1 MGGEWQR
8 ASDEPADAATK
19 GARLVEAGFSC
30 HKDGRLA
37 DAERLYTEAILVD
50 ENNSLALYL
59 RGTLLSQAGRFD
71 AGIRDLLAAL
81 RVNPLNP
88 AALNN
93 LGNALRSQGRLDEA
107 IARYGEAVHLNPDYA
122 EALCN
127 LAVALTE
134 QGKHDEAAAHYTEV
148 LRIDPDNGTAL
159 ANLGYVL
166 MSLGRLDEAVAR
178 YTEALRIDPDNGT
191 VLTSLGG
198 ALIQLERVDEAIAR
212 YTEALRIGSD
222 PAGGHYN
229 LGNALKA
236 RGRLD
241 EALAHYTEALRID
254 PGRADIHGTDG
265 LARLLVGDFKS
276 GWEKY
281 EWRWRV
287 EREEKPRGY
296 PQPLWNGAP
305 LASGRLLAWGEQG
318 VGDEIQFAGLIPDLI
333 RRGVDVVLGC
343 EPRLQP
349 LFARSFPLVSVVGHS
364 PAAKSEAPP
373 FPDIAAHIP
382 TGSLPRYLRRSEA
395 DFRATTSPYLIAAPE
410 SRAYFRGR
418 YRRDGLAV
426 GIAWYS
432 GSPVNGKQRSLT
444 LVRLAPL
451 FATPNVH
458 WVCLQYG
465 AADLLAAEA
474 AQAAIDLIIDPEVD
488 QLVDLDRFAAQVSAL
503 DLVITIDNATAHMAG
518 ALGVPT
524 WVMVPY
530 VPDWRW
536 RLNREDSPWY
546 PTVRLF
552 RQPALGDW
560 DTVVRDVAQV
570 LRTATAQ
577 S

>member
-166 MSLGRLDEAVAR
+166 MRLGRLDEAIAR

>member
-1 MGGEWQR
+1 M
-8 ASDEPADAATK
+8 
-19 GARLVEAGFSC
+19 
-30 HKDGRLA
+30 
-37 DAERLYTEAILVD
+37 ER
-50 ENNSLALYL
+50 
-59 RGTLLSQAGRFD
+59 F
-71 AGIRDLLAAL
+71 
-81 RVNPLNP
+81 
-88 AALNN
+88 
-93 LGNALRSQGRLDEA
+93 DEA
-107 IARYGEAVHLNPDYA
+107 IARYT
-122 EALCN
+122 EAL
-127 LAVALTE
+127 
-134 QGKHDEAAAHYTEV
+134 G
-148 LRIDPDNGTAL
+148 IDPDNGTAL
-159 ANLGYVL
+159 ANLGTVL
-166 MSLGRLDEAVAR
+166 MRLGRLDEAIAR

>member
-159 ANLGYVL
+159 ANLGTVL
-166 MSLGRLDEAVAR
+166 MRLGRLDEAIAR